1 MAGAIQTSGVFDIQ
15 PHELVAFLLRRTGQD
30 APGAVNAATLL
41 DYLKLDYLSV
51 HFEGNLAPALPS
63 QNRLPRAL
71 ISFPDRLVA
80 VDSALDPRRARF
92 SVLHEV
98 AHYVLPTHQHA
109 LYLCDEDGL
118 SSRTRLDF
126 EIEANRFA
134 ADLLFKG
141 RHFLLEA
148 SAETPSARTV
158 KALATRY
165 QASFESTAR
174 RLVETSLREI
184 MLVVFSPIPDRAL
197 LDPSLPAKWE
207 VHYCATSP
215 TFRTRHFAFIR
226 CEAPPEIVA
235 AITTGPRDVADSITA
250 PLPIDGNAG
259 PTTFS
264 AEWFFNHHSIM
275 ALLTPAR

>member
-1 MAGAIQTSGVFDIQ
+1 MAGTIQASGSFDIQ

-51 HFEGNLAPALPS
+51 DFRESLGTDLP
-63 QNRLPRAL
+63 RRTPLPRAL
-71 ISFPDRLVA
+71 VSFPDRLVA
-80 VDSALDPRRARF
+80 VDSALGARRARF

-148 SAETPSARTV
+148 SGETPTARTV

-184 MLVVFSPIPDRAL
+184 MLVVLDPIPGRPL
-197 LDPSLPAKWE
+197 LDPSLPTQWQ
-207 VHYCATSP
+207 VRYCATSP
-215 TFRTRHFAFIR
+215 TFRTRHFASIHG
-226 CEAPPEIVA
+226 EAPPEIVA
-235 AITTGPRDVADSITA
+235 ALTTGTRDVADSITA
-250 PLPIDGNAG
+250 PLEIDGKGG
-259 PTTFS
+259 PTTFH
-264 AEWFFNHHSIM
+264 AEWFFNQHSIM
-275 ALLTPAR
+275 ALLTPAK